1 MRLGSF
7 LSVLFG
13 LLSFSAIAVEVPGGL
28 IRTAEGTKAETYE
41 LVLSPVYVMS
51 PSGAYLSS
59 ELRYQTN
66 EDFAVGFGF
75 GAGEIGFNFGVNGTW
90 HILPDLDR
98 QPAVG
103 VMGGLYF
110 NRIKP
115 DNHFVFKIAPV
126 VSKTVKVDFGAI
138 TPYAGLHISPSFR
151 LNTPSNELSLKT
163 SLGCAFLVEALQG
176 SRLWTEV
183 DLGVANSVHELVVGI
198 TYPLP

>member
-1 MRLGSF
+1 MRLGLLVVSCLVF
-7 LSVLFG
+7 LSATSL
-13 LLSFSAIAVEVPGGL
+13 AVDVPGGL

-59 ELRYQTN
+59 ELRYQAN

-75 GAGEIGFNFGVNGTW
+75 GAGEVGFNFGINGTW

-98 QPAVG
+98 QPAFG

-110 NRIKP
+110 NRLKP
-115 DNHFVFKIAPV
+115 DNFFVFKVAPV

-138 TPYAGLHISPSFR
+138 APYAGLHISPSFR
-151 LNTPSNELSLKT
+151 LSSPANELSLKT
-163 SLGCAFLVEALQG
+163 SLGCAFLIDALQG
-176 SRLWTEV
+176 SRLWSEV
-183 DLGVANSVHELVVGI
+183 DLGVVNSVHELVVGI